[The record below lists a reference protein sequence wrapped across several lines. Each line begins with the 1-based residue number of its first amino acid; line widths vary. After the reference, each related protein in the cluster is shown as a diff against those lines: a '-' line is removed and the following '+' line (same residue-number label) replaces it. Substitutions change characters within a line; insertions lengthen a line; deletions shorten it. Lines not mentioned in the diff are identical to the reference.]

1 MTETGARARTRATHQ
16 LAQVNIARLQFPL
29 DSPELKEFVDALDPV
44 NAVADAAEGFVW
56 RLQSDTGNATDVPV
70 LGDDWLIVN
79 MSVWRDP
86 DTLTAFMYQGQHR
99 ELLARR
105 REWFE
110 RMREAMTVLW
120 WVPAGHRPTVA
131 EAEER
136 LLHLRAH
143 GPTPYAFTLR
153 TSFPAQGAEP
163 VAVDVPE
170 DLGCP
175 VQDTAPGGVTGW
187 PSGSRNGPGGSSW
200 RRTAGPRPTGPV

>member
-153 TSFPAQGAEP
+153 TSFPAQGVEP

-175 VQDTAPGGVTGW
+175 A
-187 PSGSRNGPGGSSW
+187 
-200 RRTAGPRPTGPV
+200 

>member
-1 MTETGARARTRATHQ
+1 MRRGLPERPGPTYRSVMTEPLTTPAYE
-16 LAQVNIARLQFPL
+16 LAQVNIGRLTFPL
-29 DSPELKEFVDALDPV
+29 DSPELKDFVGALDPV
-44 NAVADAAEGFVW
+44 NAVVDAAEGFVW

-70 LGDDWLIVN
+70 LGDDWLIIN

-110 RMREAMTVLW
+110 RMREAMTALW

-131 EAEER
+131 EAEDR

-153 TSFPAQGAEP
+153 TSFPAPGAEP
-163 VAVDVPE
+163 ATPVNIPE
-170 DLGCP
+170 GLGCS
-175 VQDTAPGGVTGW
+175 V
-187 PSGSRNGPGGSSW
+187 
-200 RRTAGPRPTGPV
+200 